1 MIAVIPGLCRN
12 VAGACRTRGVSVV
25 IQQVQRRYFSSEPG
39 EKVSAQDQAF
49 FTEWRTIY
57 SLPSIRLV
65 AALSKLKVYQGAITV
80 AGLPIAFALGQ
91 TGQLTTDVFGIYAA
105 IGVSGLATL
114 SLVSLAARNL
124 VGFIYINEQQDL
136 LKLAYVDFWG
146 RRKETLVDTEDLLPN
161 WEQSTASRLKFV
173 VPISLRSDPK
183 QRYKLLNR
191 FGQVSDPELFE
202 GLFGS

>member
-1 MIAVIPGLCRN
+1 MFAVLPGLCRN
-12 VAGACRTRGVSVV
+12 VAGACRTRSVPIV
-25 IQQVQRRYFSSEPG
+25 VQQLQRRHFSSEPA
-39 EKVSAQDQAF
+39 EKVSAHDQAF
-49 FTEWRTIY
+49 FAEWRTIY

-146 RRKETLVDTEDLLPN
+146 RRKETLVDTEDLMPN

>member
-1 MIAVIPGLCRN
+1 MLTVLPGLCRN
-12 VAGACRTRGVSVV
+12 VVGTCRIRGVPTVV
-25 IQQVQRRYFSSEPG
+25 QQLQRRHFSSEPS
-39 EKVSAQDQAF
+39 EKESAHDQALF
-49 FTEWRTIY
+49 SEWRTIY

-65 AALSKLKVYQGAITV
+65 AALSRLKVYQGAVTV

-91 TGQLTTDVFGIYAA
+91 TGQLGTDVFGIYAA
-105 IGVSGLATL
+105 IGISGLATL

-161 WEQSTASRLKFV
+161 WEQSTASRLRFV
-173 VPISLRSDPK
+173 VPIGLRSDPK